1 MFFGSK
7 FTGKHTD
14 VSVWDVSNVKNMSN
28 MFTYSYFN
36 SNISDWDVSNVTDMC
51 RMFYYNKEFNQNISN
66 WVINDN
72 CDTDKMFYFC
82 PIKNEYKPKKLQD

>member
-1 MFFGSK
+1 
-7 FTGKHTD
+7 
-14 VSVWDVSNVKNMSN
+14 